1 MRNLSIKRLIIIILC
16 LLVLVVGCMTIHQ
29 HRHFNKNVS
38 IDNVAVGGLTAE
50 QALKKLQDNP
60 RSPKIYVNSDLVY
73 AEKQPVAKFSKTDE
87 QKVKNA
93 LRSQYTFFPSA
104 KSKNILVKPQDF
116 NQNVIPQIDQAVSQK
131 VNELNNG
138 RKAPIDAY
146 AVYENGS
153 VQVRPAVGGTQYSVD
168 GLHEKLEKEVV
179 NGTVRLKPIYKAPL
193 SASSKTV
200 QNEKVKLGQLS
211 KRTVTYQV
219 QDKKYRLNCTDIVTR
234 ATYQNGKYHF
244 DTAAANSKVDEINNK
259 QSTLGKSF
267 EFKTH
272 DGSVIKT
279 TDAGSYG
286 WKISKK
292 QAGETLA
299 NALVDNKQTVNAKSD
314 IYGKGYNQH
323 GTGYNTTSNNGIG
336 DTYAEV
342 SIADQH
348 AWFYKD
354 GKCVLSTDIVSGT
367 NNKDNETPKG
377 VWYIM
382 YQQTPSVL
390 RGLNDDGSKYASKVQ
405 YWSPFTDSGCGF
417 HDASWR
423 HDWSKHAYMAK
434 GGGSHGCINMH
445 PDVAGEAFHDLQ
457 KNEPV
462 IIY

>member
-1 MRNLSIKRLIIIILC
+1 M
-16 LLVLVVGCMTIHQ
+16 
-29 HRHFNKNVS
+29 
-38 IDNVAVGGLTAE
+38 
-50 QALKKLQDNP
+50 
-60 RSPKIYVNSDLVY
+60 
-73 AEKQPVAKFSKTDE
+73 
-87 QKVKNA
+87 
-93 LRSQYTFFPSA
+93 
-104 KSKNILVKPQDF
+104 KPQDF
-116 NQNVIPQIDQAVSQK
+116 NQNVIPQIDQAVSRK

-168 GLHEKLEKEVV
+168 GLYEKLEKEVV
-179 NGTVRLKPIYKAPL
+179 SGTVRLKPIYKAPL
-193 SASSKTV
+193 SANSKTV
-200 QNEKVKLGQLS
+200 QNEKVKLEQLS

-299 NALVDNKQTVNAKSD
+299 NALVDNKQMVNAKSD

-323 GTGYNTTSNNGIG
+323 GTGYNTMANNGIG

>member
-1 MRNLSIKRLIIIILC
+1 MKELTIKQLIMIMC
-16 LLVLVVGCMTIHQ
+16 GLLVLVILFMTIHQ
-29 HRHFNKNVS
+29 QNHFNKNTR
-38 IDNVAVGGLTAE
+38 INEVAVGGLTAK
-50 QALKKLQDNP
+50 QALAKLQRNP
-60 RSPKIYVNSDLVY
+60 QTTKVYVNDDLVY
-73 AEKQPVAKFSKTDE
+73 SSEKPIARFSGADS
-87 QKVKNA
+87 QKVATA
-93 LRSQYTFFPSA
+93 LHDQYTFFPSN
-104 KSKNILVKPQDF
+104 KKRNILIKPHNFDS
-116 NQNVIPQIDQAVSQK
+116 NQLPLAKQAVAQK
-131 VNELNNG
+131 VTDLNNG
-138 RKAPIDAY
+138 RKAPVDAY
-146 AVYENGS
+146 AVYENGK
-153 VQVRPAVGGTQYSVD
+153 VDIKPAVGGTQYSLD
-168 GLHEKLEKEVV
+168 GLDSELDKDIV
-179 NGTVRLKPIYKAPL
+179 NGTVKLTPEYKSPL
-193 SASSKTV
+193 SANSKTV
-200 QNEKVKLGQLS
+200 QNEKKNLDKLAT
-211 KRTVTYQV
+211 KKVIYQV
-219 QDKKYRLNCTDIVTR
+219 QNKKYTYSCADIISR

-244 DTAAANSKVDEINNK
+244 DTSAADSKVDEINNK
-259 QSTLGKSF
+259 QATLGKSF

-292 QAGETLA
+292 QAGKTLA
-299 NALVDNKQTVNAKSD
+299 NALVDNKKTVNAKSD

-323 GTGYNTTSNNGIG
+323 GTGYDITSNNGIG